1 MTSTLLSSP
10 LSSLSSSI
18 RPKVSIYGSWK
29 TFATYRVPR
38 YEPSEIV
45 SRRRAKRFVVI
56 GISLATIGLCL
67 FGLIDKFEDNLMF
80 YVTPTQVVERWKEN
94 KPHKDRMFRLGGLVK
109 EGSLVRGSRMV
120 QGLSQPEFR
129 FIITDHVNEI
139 PVVFCGVPPN
149 MFKENQGAVCQGRFR
164 EDGLFEAR
172 EVLAKHNE
180 EYVPISIAKELK
192 GFTNIQGMTREE
204 LREKMRQKKSEQLE
218 TAKSSH

>member
-1 MTSTLLSSP
+1 
-10 LSSLSSSI
+10 
-18 RPKVSIYGSWK
+18 
-29 TFATYRVPR
+29 
-38 YEPSEIV
+38 
-45 SRRRAKRFVVI
+45 
-56 GISLATIGLCL
+56 
-67 FGLIDKFEDNLMF
+67 
-80 YVTPTQVVERWKEN
+80 
-94 KPHKDRMFRLGGLVK
+94 
-109 EGSLVRGSRMV
+109 MV

-218 TAKSSH
+218 TAESSH